1 MRQTLFNF
9 FFWVLGIVL
18 VAGAQVWFIIQK
30 PDHAV
35 KEEPNLFGISIRV
48 IFTKKIY
55 PKKWIVPLGSL

>member
-1 MRQTLFNF
+1 MRQTLFNY

-18 VAGAQVWFIIQK
+18 VGVTPVWFIIQK

-35 KEEPNLFGISIRV
+35 KEEPNLFGVRSEV
-48 IFTKKIY
+48 IFTNKMY